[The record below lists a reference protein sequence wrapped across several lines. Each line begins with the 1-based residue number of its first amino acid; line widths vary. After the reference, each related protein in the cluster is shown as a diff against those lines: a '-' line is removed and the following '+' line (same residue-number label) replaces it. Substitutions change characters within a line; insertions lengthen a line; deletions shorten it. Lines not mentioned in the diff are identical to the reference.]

1 VRILLI
7 RRVLV
12 SCCAIYA
19 FTTSASGVLVD
30 WSALNWPAG
39 SLSNSY
45 DVDPANAGNDV
56 TVTISGNTGQLQ
68 TSLVS
73 PNPQTPAITRAFDG
87 GLGTSPLSLELALD
101 LSSNAQSVTFTLDF
115 SALYAAGAS
124 NISFTIF
131 DIDANNTSN
140 SKYQDVI
147 SSIYAISTTGTHIAP
162 TITNVGANVSLTG
175 TGLTYVLTGQTSTVD
190 LGAGSGAANATIS
203 FNTTDIASITFTY
216 GSGGL
221 FADPTYQH
229 IGIYDIDYSV
239 VPEPGALGACL
250 GVLSLALWRSHHRP
264 KGRPRT
270 FVA

>member
-1 VRILLI
+1 M
-7 RRVLV
+7 
-12 SCCAIYA
+12 
-19 FTTSASGVLVD
+19 LVD

-101 LSSNAQSVTFTLDF
+101 LSSNAQSVTFTLNF
-115 SALYAAGAS
+115 SGSYAAGVS
-124 NISFTIF
+124 NVSFTLF
-131 DIDANNTSN
+131 DIDANNISGST
-140 SKYQDVI
+140 YQDLI
-147 SSIYAISTTGTHIAP
+147 SLIHATSTTGTLIAP
-162 TITNVGANVSLTG
+162 TITNVGPNVGLTG
-175 TGLTYVLTGQTSTVD
+175 IGLIQVLTGQTSTVD
-190 LGAGSGAANATIS
+190 TGAGSGAANATIS
-203 FNTTDIASITFTY
+203 FNTTNIASITFTY
-216 GSGGL
+216 GSSGL
-221 FADPTYQH
+221 FLDPTYQH

-239 VPEPGALGACL
+239 VPEPGALGTCI
-250 GVLSLALWRSHHRP
+250 GILSLALWRSHHRQ